1 MLIYQSFRVL
11 FHINCTDFAKSLGS
25 GFAAGGST
33 RRSQA
38 SSGGFFFSGDL
49 LQGIHGVFSKSLT

>member
-38 SSGGFFFSGDL
+38 SSGGFFF
-49 LQGIHGVFSKSLT
+49 QVTFFRVYMVFFQNH